1 MATGAAARVPVAESP
16 GTAFDAVPDTGPGAA
31 PADAARLQSALAA
44 LGLHL
49 DASTQQR
56 LLAHQAM
63 VARWNRVYNLTA
75 LRDPAQAFSG
85 HLLDCL
91 AALPALRRW
100 AAQRVADA
108 VPADGDTDSLRLLD
122 VGSGAGLPGL
132 VWAMAQPDWQVT
144 CIDTVGKKA
153 AFIRQVAAELALP
166 NVRVVHARVQE
177 HRGEYDL
184 IASRAF
190 AALDD
195 FTGWTAHL
203 LAPGGVWCAMKAHG
217 VDNERQALTGAT
229 VFHVEPTPVP
239 GLDAQRCLVWLR
251 PAQS

>member
-1 MATGAAARVPVAESP
+1 MTTGAAARVPVGELPDA
-16 GTAFDAVPDTGPGAA
+16 ALRAVPV
-31 PADAARLQSALAA
+31 DAAHLQSALAA
-44 LGLHL
+44 LGLHV
-49 DASTQQR
+49 DVPTQQR

-108 VPADGDTDSLRLLD
+108 GAAARADGSSNSLRLLD

-144 CIDTVGKKA
+144 CIDAVGKKA

-166 NVRVVHARVQE
+166 NVRAVHARVQQ

-190 AALDD
+190 AALGD

-217 VDNERQALTGAT
+217 VDNERQALAGAA